1 MVSGDLITI
10 NFNSASNYPNLRF
23 CLVIQVNYIN
33 EKAKKRRRD
42 NWSQWAELTILYQGE
57 LENIS
62 LYWDDEVKVL

>member
-10 NFNSASNYPNLRF
+10 NLDGASNEPDLRF

-33 EKAKKRRRD
+33 EKVKKRRD
-42 NWSQWAELTILYQGE
+42 SWSQWADLTILYQGY
-57 LENIS
+57 LEKIS